1 MTLICILLGLILD
14 RTSHIL
20 EQRRNF
26 DWFDQYTHWLSS
38 KLPDLLSQN
47 PSSIVILLL
56 PVMLLVTLIQSWIDT
71 QLYSL
76 LDVIFGLTIF
86 AFSLGPLEL
95 NRLVDSYLQAREQG
109 DEQTAREEACAIMIG
124 EASADPDQQTVEVIR
139 GILHSA
145 NDRIFAV
152 IFWFV
157 LLGPLGALLYR
168 LSSHT
173 QYTGSNA
180 TLAKAAR
187 RLQAIMAWVPAHL
200 TAMAYA
206 LTGNYEGAR
215 LEFSNKNKQENLS
228 DCNFHTLIT
237 AGQGALKDCDPG
249 AEATCIHSAQSLVQ
263 RSLIVWLAII
273 SALTLIGW
281 MA

>member
-1 MTLICILLGLILD
+1 MTLICILLGILLD

-26 DWFDQYTHWLSS
+26 DWFDQYTHWLSG
-38 KLPDLLSQN
+38 KLPGLLSQN
-47 PSSIVILLL
+47 PSSIIILLL
-56 PVMLLVTLIQSWIDT
+56 PVMLLVALIQGWINT
-71 QLYSL
+71 QLYGL
-76 LDVIFGLTIF
+76 LDAIFGLSIF
-86 AFSLGPLEL
+86 AFCLGPLEL
-95 NRLVDSYLQAREQG
+95 NRLVNSYLQAREQG
-109 DEQTAREEACAIMIG
+109 DEQTARENACAIMIG
-124 EASADPDQQTVEVIR
+124 EASADPDQQTIEIIR

-145 NDRIFAV
+145 NDRFFAV

-157 LLGPLGALLYR
+157 LLGPFGALLYR

-173 QYTGSNA
+173 QYTNSNA

-187 RLQAIMAWVPAHL
+187 RLQAIMAWAPAHL
-200 TAMAYA
+200 AAMSYA

-215 LEFSNKNKQENLS
+215 LEFFKKNKQDDLA
-228 DCNFHTLIT
+228 DCNYHTLIT
-237 AGQGALKDCDPG
+237 AGQGALKACDPG
-249 AEATCIHSAQSLVQ
+249 AEATCIHSAQALVQ

-273 SALTLIGW
+273 STLTLIGW